1 MDGFR
6 AMVRTI
12 VDEVLGFR
20 PDFIAH
26 QLAHPGHR
34 PQRTGPQPE
43 GVPAGMKENDAG
55 MGRLFG
61 SSQGW

>member
-20 PDFIAH
+20 PDFIAQ
-26 QLAHPGHR
+26 QLAHRGQR
-34 PQRTGPQPE
+34 PQRMGLQSDDI
-43 GVPAGMKENDAG
+43 PAGTTTNDAH
-55 MGRLFG
+55 MG
-61 SSQGW
+61 